1 MNGGVP
7 IISSN
12 SDSLTSISVNA
23 PNANMDL
30 KYEFFNSLKN
40 ANNLVSLNLIRLR
53 ALNLTSISDVLKDEL
68 PSVSYL
74 NLSGLSSDSPAN
86 ILKDLE
92 GIEKF
97 TGLKTLTMNYT
108 SEILNISAI
117 RNCPTLENVTLGY
130 CNIQSLNGIE
140 GLTNLQNLTLNNN
153 SITSL
158 KPLENLKNL
167 TSLNLENNAIS
178 DTSSYIDTDGTTKTY
193 RNLDILAG
201 LHSSRGGKLT
211 TLKLAG
217 NDNII
222 DFSPVSSLTWSNK
235 SGF

>member
-1 MNGGVP
+1 MNMSKKNEFFDS
-7 IISSN
+7 IKN
-12 SDSLTSISVNA
+12 AENLTSLTLRRLSNLNIS
-23 PNANMDL
+23 DLSEYL
-30 KYEFFNSLKN
+30 KYELPSITYLDLTGYSGSFPQNLLKN
-40 ANNLVSLNLIRLR
+40 LN
-53 ALNLTSISDVLKDEL
+53 
-68 PSVSYL
+68 
-74 NLSGLSSDSPAN
+74 
-86 ILKDLE
+86 

-130 CNIQSLNGIE
+130 CNIQSLNEIE

-153 SITSL
+153 NITSL

-167 TSLNLENNAIS
+167 TSLNLENNAIA

-201 LHSSRGGKLT
+201 LHTSNGGKLT
-211 TLKLAG
+211 NLYLSG

-222 DFSPVSSLTWSNK
+222 DYSPVSGLNWSNK